1 MKQKLLLALLCL
13 FGMLSANAQRSYTFN
28 ATALNVDGLPNKILT
43 FEINPDGKEAAGATE
58 LCGIL
63 ANSGWDIVGFSE
75 DFNFHDYLTAAPAS
89 NYYNFGA
96 HGGKVSSTSN
106 STDGLGFACSKL
118 FSMSGGSRTEWSTYY
133 GGSGLPNVGDNGADG
148 MIAKGFRMYTV
159 TIATGVAVD
168 VYVLHMDANTAD
180 SDDDYDSNGK
190 DKNIVAREAQL
201 AQLAAAIKTNI
212 ANNKRPAIVLG
223 DTNCRYT
230 REALKAGFID
240 VINAVSGLTIK
251 DAWVELMWGGTY
263 PTYGA
268 DAMMTGEYGMQRGEV
283 VDKVFYI
290 NTTASNLTLKANS
303 YLHDESVTV
312 SDHKP
317 VVVNFTVTD
326 NNGTPLTDA
335 EKEENWTL
343 EEQVKTNEKPT
354 WKGEQVV
361 SGTTYYLMNVGTG
374 RYIKRAGWWYSQA
387 VTGNSGHPITPTLN
401 NGKYELVTIAS
412 EGRSLGT
419 GLFMDNTDHNTW
431 TLTPVSGTSYQYYI
445 EADNGAL
452 STSGTADLAI
462 VTKNESDENQK
473 WIFVTESGM
482 LTAMADANSDYP
494 FNFTP
499 MLQAAEFD
507 DFDNWGLGGI
517 AASNWT
523 NFTSA
528 GFSIGGGVWGA
539 GMDKY
544 NFCAVANTKNNI
556 TISQS
561 LETLPTGYYNVSFEA
576 FYRSRTSSADETL
589 SGAAVNF
596 GSNSIAI
603 PNNQNTEIGAG
614 TDQVAAIFRDNDTY
628 RVSQQ
633 IQLASATNITLSVTK
648 PNTSSTQSAWV
659 CIDDF
664 YLRYYGASAVA
675 DPNAEFKST
684 VLEYVNAMYPNVLK
698 LNDAGQAAYDITIV
712 TYRYNNDMITSA
724 ADAQAMCDIVDAA
737 YANAYAAH
745 YASIVEDVV
754 ADMNN
759 NGGDVTGAI
768 INPSFE
774 TGDLTGWTISKTDGD
789 VNVYPNSNGTYTAS
803 GCDGSYLFNSWGWPD
818 EGTSSAKLNQTVKGL
833 PNGLYELKASLT
845 SFGKADGKPYDY
857 TVFLTAN
864 SRYAGVVAT
873 GGKTVFHEATLY
885 FLVED
890 GMAEIGAVGSDGTE
904 FNYFDPRD
912 GSFFKADNFRLKYI
926 CDVPNG
932 RLKLAL
938 DEANATTLDFYG
950 QKALNISAYETMY
963 ANKSVTGDGT
973 AEVEAVYAAMN
984 TASKAQMTKGA
995 DMTWTIENP
1004 SFETGD
1010 YTPWTTTVG
1019 WDTRVAIQNS
1029 SYVAVG
1035 AAGAYL
1041 FNTWNDDGNAT
1052 NSGVNAPITQTISG
1066 LPNGTY
1072 QLTAMMASGGGNT
1085 LYVSGNGTQGT
1096 VAAQAA
1102 DFMKK
1107 ASVEFAVTDGTATIS
1122 AGGSNNVWYK
1132 VDDFRLTLVAPA
1144 ELVLEETATSIV
1156 PIENVTYP
1164 KVTLKR
1170 TIKPNTWSTFV
1181 SPFDIPASVLEDG
1194 DWDVKELSS
1203 ATENAGHV
1211 SLVFTDSE
1219 DGIKKGVPYMVRN
1232 TSLGENLTAI
1242 TMENVEVNTVT
1253 LNNVDGGAVKF
1264 VGQYISENVPV
1275 GDFFIS
1281 SNTFYQ
1287 AEDNTNTMKG
1297 FRARFVPASAGVK
1310 SLSYSFDDVD
1320 FTGIEG
1326 VEGNA
1331 AEIIAIY
1338 GVDGTLRSDLQKGI
1352 NIVKMSNGTTKK
1364 VLVK

>member
-1 MKQKLLLALLCL
+1 MKQKLLLLVMCL
-13 FGMLSANAQRSYTFN
+13 ATSVAMMAQKSYSFN
-28 ATALNVDGLPNKILT
+28 AVALNVDGLPNKIAGQ
-43 FEINPDGKEAAGATE
+43 EINPDAKEAAGATE
-58 LCGIL
+58 LCGII
-63 ANSGWDIVGFSE
+63 ANSGWDIVGLSE
-75 DFNFHDYLTAAPAS
+75 DFNFHNYLAAAPAS
-89 NYYNFGA
+89 TYYNFGA
-96 HGGKVSSTSN
+96 HGGSVGAGALLGGGAD
-106 STDGLGFACSKL
+106 TDGLGFACAKYL
-118 FSMSGGSRTEWSTYY
+118 TMSGGTRVEWSEYN
-133 GGSGLPNVGDNGADG
+133 GFADQGADG
-148 MIAKGFRMYTV
+148 LISKGFRVYTV
-159 TIATGVAVD
+159 TFATDIAVD
-168 VYVLHMDANTAD
+168 VYVLHMDAEDGA
-180 SDDDYDSNGK
+180 K
-190 DKNIVAREAQL
+190 DIAVRKTQLGELATYIKN
-201 AQLAAAIKTNI
+201 NH
-212 ANNKRPAIVLG
+212 NNRPVIILG

-230 REALKAGFID
+230 RDELKTAFVD
-240 VINAVSGLTIK
+240 VINADSRFTIK

-263 PTYGA
+263 PTYGSG
-268 DAMMTGEYGMQRGEV
+268 AMMTHEYGMQKGEI

-290 NTTASNLTLKANS
+290 NTNTNERKLTLKANS
-303 YLHDESVTV
+303 YLHDESVTT

-317 VVVNFTVTD
+317 VVVNFTLTD
-326 NNGTPLTDA
+326 PNGTPLTDA

-374 RYIKRAGWWYSQA
+374 RYIKRAGWWYAQA

-412 EGRSLGT
+412 EGKSLGT
-419 GLFMDNTDHNTW
+419 GLFMDNGDHNTW

-445 EADNGAL
+445 EANNGAL
-452 STSGTADLAI
+452 STTGTADLAI
-462 VTKNESDENQK
+462 VTKNESDDNQK

-482 LTAMADANSDYP
+482 LAAMADANSDYP

-561 LETLPTGYYNVSFEA
+561 LGTLPTGYYNVSFEA

-589 SGAAVNF
+589 SGAAVKF

-603 PNNQNTEIGAG
+603 PNNQNTAIGTG

-664 YLRYYGASAVA
+664 YLRYYGESAVA
-675 DPNAEFKST
+675 DPNVEFKST
-684 VLEYVNAMYPNVLK
+684 VLAYVNAMYPEVLK
-698 LNDAGQAAYDITIV
+698 LNDAGQAAYDISVV

-745 YASIVEDVV
+745 CASIVEDVV
-754 ADMNN
+754 ANMNN

-774 TGDLTGWTISKTDGD
+774 EGNLTGWTISKTDGD

-803 GCDGSYLFNSWGWPD
+803 GCDGSYLFNSWEWPD

-890 GMAEIGAVGSDGTE
+890 GTAEIGAVGGDTANGGESFAYYD
-904 FNYFDPRD
+904 YRD
-912 GSFFKADNFRLKYI
+912 GSFFKADNFRLKYV

-932 RLKLAL
+932 RLKIALEDIKATPLDYYGQAAL
-938 DEANATTLDFYG
+938 DIAT
-950 QKALNISAYETMY
+950 YETKF
-963 ANKSVTGDGT
+963 ANKAVTGDGKSD
-973 AEVEAVYAAMN
+973 ANAVYAAMK
-984 TASKAQMTKGA
+984 TATKAQKTVNA
-995 DMTWTIENP
+995 DMTWAIENP
-1004 SFETGD
+1004 SFETGEFSA
-1010 YTPWTTTVG
+1010 WKTTVG
-1019 WDTRVAIQNS
+1019 WETI
-1029 SYVAVG
+1029 VG
-1035 AAGAYL
+1035 TIYGRLYAFGADGNYL
-1041 FNTWNDDGNAT
+1041 FNTWNDYVDAA
-1052 NSGVNAPITQTISG
+1052 NSGVNAPISQDITG

-1072 QLTAMMASGGGNT
+1072 RLTAMLGSGSGNT
-1085 LYVSGNGTQGT
+1085 LYVDGNGTKGT
-1096 VAAQAA
+1096 VTTTAGEGTL
-1102 DFMKK
+1102 FK
-1107 ASVEFAVTDGTATIS
+1107 ASVEFAVTDGTATIK
-1122 AGGSNNVWYK
+1122 AGGNNDCWYK
-1132 VDDFRLTLVAPA
+1132 ADDFRLTLVAPA

-1164 KVTLKR
+1164 KVTLNR

-1181 SPFDIPASVLEDG
+1181 SPFDIPASVLEG
-1194 DWDVKELSS
+1194 WDVKELSS

-1253 LNNVDGGAVKF
+1253 LNDADGGAVKF

-1310 SLSYSFDDVD
+1310 SLGYSFDDVD

-1326 VEGNA
+1326 VESNA

-1364 VLVK
+1364 VLVP

>member
-1 MKQKLLLALLCL
+1 M
-13 FGMLSANAQRSYTFN
+13 
-28 ATALNVDGLPNKILT
+28 
-43 FEINPDGKEAAGATE
+43 
-58 LCGIL
+58 
-63 ANSGWDIVGFSE
+63 
-75 DFNFHDYLTAAPAS
+75 
-89 NYYNFGA
+89 
-96 HGGKVSSTSN
+96 
-106 STDGLGFACSKL
+106 TD
-118 FSMSGGSRTEWSTYY
+118 
-133 GGSGLPNVGDNGADG
+133 V
-148 MIAKGFRMYTV
+148 
-159 TIATGVAVD
+159 
-168 VYVLHMDANTAD
+168 
-180 SDDDYDSNGK
+180 
-190 DKNIVAREAQL
+190 
-201 AQLAAAIKTNI
+201 
-212 ANNKRPAIVLG
+212 
-223 DTNCRYT
+223 
-230 REALKAGFID
+230 
-240 VINAVSGLTIK
+240 
-251 DAWVELMWGGTY
+251 
-263 PTYGA
+263 
-268 DAMMTGEYGMQRGEV
+268 YGMQKGEV

-482 LTAMADANSDYP
+482 LTAMADANADYP

-528 GFSIGGGVWGA
+528 GFSIGGGEWGA

-561 LETLPTGYYNVSFEA
+561 LGTLPTGYYNVSFEA

-589 SGAAVNF
+589 SGAAVKF

-603 PNNQNTEIGAG
+603 PNNQNTAIGAG

-648 PNTSSTQSAWV
+648 PNTGSTQSAWV

-664 YLRYYGASAVA
+664 YLRYYGESAVA

-684 VLEYVNAMYPNVLK
+684 VLAYVNAMYPNVLK

-712 TYRYNNDMITSA
+712 TYRYKNDMITSA

-745 YASIVEDVV
+745 CASNVEDAV

-774 TGDLTGWTISKTDGD
+774 TGDLTGWTVTSSTDVG
-789 VNVYPNSNGTYTAS
+789 VYLNSNGTYTMS
-803 GCDGSYLFNSWGWPD
+803 KVDGSYIYNSWNGD
-818 EGTSSAKLNQTVKGL
+818 ENTASSAVKQTIKGL
-833 PNGLYELKASLT
+833 PNGLYELKAYLA
-845 SFGKADGKPYDY
+845 SFGKADGKPVDY
-857 TVFLTAN
+857 TVFLTGN
-864 SRYAGVVAT
+864 KRHVGVKAD
-873 GGKTVFHEATLY
+873 GGKKVSQEATLY

-890 GMAEIGAVGSDGTE
+890 GTAEIGAVGGDTANGGESFAYYD
-904 FNYFDPRD
+904 YRD
-912 GSFFKADNFRLKYI
+912 GSFFKADNFRLKYV

-932 RLKLAL
+932 RLKIALEDIKATPLDYYGQAAL
-938 DEANATTLDFYG
+938 DIAT
-950 QKALNISAYETMY
+950 YETKF
-963 ANKSVTGDGT
+963 ANKAVTGDGKSD
-973 AEVEAVYAAMN
+973 ANAVYAAMK
-984 TASKAQMTKGA
+984 TATKAQKTVNA
-995 DMTWTIENP
+995 DMTWAIENP
-1004 SFETGD
+1004 SFETGEFSA
-1010 YTPWTTTVG
+1010 WKTTVG
-1019 WDTRVAIQNS
+1019 WETI
-1029 SYVAVG
+1029 VG
-1035 AAGAYL
+1035 SIYDRLYAFGADGNYL
-1041 FNTWNDDGNAT
+1041 FNTWNDYVDAA
-1052 NSGVNAPITQTISG
+1052 NSGVNAPISQDITG

-1072 QLTAMMASGGGNT
+1072 RLTAMLGSGSGNT
-1085 LYVSGNGTQGT
+1085 LYVDGNGTKGT
-1096 VAAQAA
+1096 VTTTAGEGTL
-1102 DFMKK
+1102 FK
-1107 ASVEFAVTDGTATIS
+1107 ASVDFVVADGTATIK
-1122 AGGSNNVWYK
+1122 AGGNNDCWYK
-1132 VDDFRLTLVAPA
+1132 ADDFRLTLVAPA

-1164 KVTLKR
+1164 KVTLNR

-1181 SPFDIPASVLEDG
+1181 SPFDIPASVLEG
-1194 DWDVKELSS
+1194 GGWDVKELSS

-1211 SLVFTDSE
+1211 SLVFRDSE

-1242 TMENVEVNTVT
+1242 TMENVEVNTVA
-1253 LNNVDGGAVKF
+1253 LNDVDGGAVKF

-1310 SLSYSFDDVD
+1310 SLGYSFDDVD

-1364 VLVK
+1364 VLVP

>member
-1 MKQKLLLALLCL
+1 MKQKLLLTLLCL

-28 ATALNVDGLPNKILT
+28 ATALNVDGLPNEILSI
-43 FEINPDGKEAAGATE
+43 EINPDGKEAAGATE

-89 NYYNFGA
+89 NYYNFGE
-96 HGGKVSSTSN
+96 HGGKVSGLSN

-118 FSMSGGSRTEWSTYY
+118 FSMSGGSRTEWNDLY
-133 GGSGLPNVGDNGADG
+133 GGSGLFNVGDNGADG

-230 REALKAGFID
+230 REALKTGFID

-354 WKGEQVV
+354 WEGEQVV
-361 SGTTYYLMNVGTG
+361 SGTTYYLMNVGTEECLRVG
-374 RYIKRAGWWYSQA
+374 GAYYTQGIAGK
-387 VTGNSGHPITPTLN
+387 GGMKITPTISSDGETWVLN
-401 NGKYELVTIAS
+401 TYRGT
-412 EGRSLGT
+412 SLGT
-419 GLFMDNTDHNTW
+419 GEFAYTDQSGNW
-431 TLTPVSGTSYQYYI
+431 YLEPVDGTAYQYRLRNTGGTYLT
-445 EADNGAL
+445 AT
-452 STSGTADLAI
+452 TSNEHPVKN
-462 VTKNESDENQK
+462 VTGDANDDNQK
-473 WIFVTESGM
+473 WIFLTDARIRTEM
-482 LTAMADANSDYP
+482 TKANADYP

-499 MLQAAEFD
+499 LLKSANFDVIEVEDGWTAENWASFDHANGPFKGSFHNWGWDAMVYSSYAYANQAAAAEMSQ
-507 DFDNWGLGGI
+507 NLG
-517 AASNWT
+517 
-523 NFTSA
+523 
-528 GFSIGGGVWGA
+528 
-539 GMDKY
+539 
-544 NFCAVANTKNNI
+544 
-556 TISQS
+556 
-561 LETLPTGYYNVSFEA
+561 TLPNGVYGLSFKG
-576 FYRSRTSSADETL
+576 FYRSRTSSADETI
-589 SGAAVNF
+589 AAKVTF
-596 GSNSIAI
+596 GSAGSINV
-603 PNNQNTEIGAG
+603 PQNNGVNIGDLNAASEYFKVANTIYTTSSQMEL
-614 TDQVAAIFRDNDTY
+614 AASSD
-628 RVSQQ
+628 V
-633 IQLASATNITLSVTK
+633 TLTVTK
-648 PNTSSTQSAWV
+648 PKSSSSGWICV
-659 CIDDF
+659 DDF
-664 YLRYYGASAVA
+664 QLLYYGAGAVA
-675 DPNAEFKST
+675 DPYAGFKST

-698 LNDAGQAAYDITIV
+698 LNDAGQAAYDITTVIN
-712 TYRYNNDMITSA
+712 RYNNNQITSA

-745 YASIVEDVV
+745 CASIVEDAV

-768 INPSFE
+768 INQSFE
-774 TGDLTGWTISKTDGD
+774 TGDLTGWTVSKVDGD
-789 VNVYPNSNGTYTAS
+789 VKVYPNSNGIYTAS
-803 GCDGSYLFNSWGWPD
+803 GCDGSYLFNSYLSD
-818 EGTSSAKLNQTVKGL
+818 ESTSSASLSQTVKGL
-833 PNGLYELKASLT
+833 PNGLYELKALLT

-890 GMAEIGAVGSDGTE
+890 GMAEIGVVGGDGTE

-1041 FNTWNDDGNAT
+1041 FNTWNDYSGAT

-1072 QLTAMMASGGGNT
+1072 QLTAMMASDGGKT

-1181 SPFDIPASVLEDG
+1181 SPFDIPADILGGWE
-1194 DWDVKELSS
+1194 VKELSS

-1253 LNNVDGGAVKF
+1253 LNDVDGGAVKF

-1275 GDFFIS
+1275 GDYFIS

-1338 GVDGTLRSDLQKGI
+1338 GVDGTLRSDFQKGI

>member
-1 MKQKLLLALLCL
+1 MKKKLLLLVMCL
-13 FGMLSANAQRSYTFN
+13 ATSVAMMAQKSYTFN
-28 ATALNVDGLPNKILT
+28 AVALNVDGLPNQDISAIVTTVNL
-43 FEINPDGKEAAGATE
+43 NPDGKNEAGATE
-58 LCGIL
+58 FCGIL
-63 ANSGWDIVGFSE
+63 ANSGWDIVGLSE
-75 DFNFHDYLTAAPAS
+75 DFNFHNYLAAAPAS
-89 NYYNFGA
+89 TYYNFGKHSGSITTNLTQA
-96 HGGKVSSTSN
+96 FTRAKI
-106 STDGLGFACSKL
+106 DGLGIAVAKRLTFTGDTQ
-118 FSMSGGSRTEWSTYY
+118 SGLQVQWNTEY
-133 GGSGLPNVGDNGADG
+133 GGSGLTTIGDNGADN
-148 MIAKGFRMYTV
+148 MITKGFRMYTV

-180 SDDDYDSNGK
+180 SNDDYDSNGK

-201 AQLAAAIKTNI
+201 KQLADYIK
-212 ANNKRPAIVLG
+212 ANHNNRPVIIIG

-230 REALKAGFID
+230 REQLKTGFID
-240 VINAVSGLTIK
+240 YINADSRFTIE
-251 DAWVELMWGGTY
+251 DAWVKLMWGGTY

-268 DAMMTGEYGMQRGEV
+268 SDMTTGAYGDQKGEV
-283 VDKVFYI
+283 VDKIFYI
-290 NTTASNLTLKANS
+290 NTTGSNLTLKANT
-303 YLHDESVTV
+303 YLHDTNVKV
-312 SDHKP
+312 SDHYP

-445 EADNGAL
+445 EANNGAL
-452 STSGTADLAI
+452 STSGTTDLAI
-462 VTKNESDENQK
+462 VTKNESDDNQK

-539 GMDKY
+539 GMDQY

-561 LETLPTGYYNVSFEA
+561 LATLPTGYYNVSFEA

-589 SGAAVNF
+589 SGAAVKF

-603 PNNQNTEIGAG
+603 PNNQNTAIGAG

-648 PNTSSTQSAWV
+648 PNTGSTQSAWV

-684 VLEYVNAMYPNVLK
+684 VLAYVNAMYPNVLK

-754 ADMNN
+754 ANMNN
-759 NGGDVTGAI
+759 NDGDVTGAI

-845 SFGKADGKPYDY
+845 SFGKADAKPVDY

-890 GMAEIGAVGSDGTE
+890 GIAEIGAVGSDGTE

-912 GSFFKADNFRLKYI
+912 GSFFKADNFRLRYI

-973 AEVEAVYAAMN
+973 AEAEAVYAAMN

-1004 SFETGD
+1004 
-1010 YTPWTTTVG
+1010 
-1019 WDTRVAIQNS
+1019 
-1029 SYVAVG
+1029 
-1035 AAGAYL
+1035 
-1041 FNTWNDDGNAT
+1041 
-1052 NSGVNAPITQTISG
+1052 
-1066 LPNGTY
+1066 
-1072 QLTAMMASGGGNT
+1072 
-1085 LYVSGNGTQGT
+1085 
-1096 VAAQAA
+1096 
-1102 DFMKK
+1102 
-1107 ASVEFAVTDGTATIS
+1107 
-1122 AGGSNNVWYK
+1122 
-1132 VDDFRLTLVAPA
+1132 
-1144 ELVLEETATSIV
+1144 
-1156 PIENVTYP
+1156 
-1164 KVTLKR
+1164 
-1170 TIKPNTWSTFV
+1170 
-1181 SPFDIPASVLEDG
+1181 
-1194 DWDVKELSS
+1194 
-1203 ATENAGHV
+1203 
-1211 SLVFTDSE
+1211 
-1219 DGIKKGVPYMVRN
+1219 
-1232 TSLGENLTAI
+1232 
-1242 TMENVEVNTVT
+1242 
-1253 LNNVDGGAVKF
+1253 
-1264 VGQYISENVPV
+1264 
-1275 GDFFIS
+1275 
-1281 SNTFYQ
+1281 
-1287 AEDNTNTMKG
+1287 
-1297 FRARFVPASAGVK
+1297 
-1310 SLSYSFDDVD
+1310 
-1320 FTGIEG
+1320 
-1326 VEGNA
+1326 
-1331 AEIIAIY
+1331 
-1338 GVDGTLRSDLQKGI
+1338 
-1352 NIVKMSNGTTKK
+1352 
-1364 VLVK
+1364 